1 MKRMTVVATLTI
13 ALLAGVAPCSAH
25 EAASPVTIETA
36 AHSTTISPA
45 GVNPSSRSV
54 ADAVADAAAEASS
67 SATPTPT
74 SEAEAAPRPT
84 NGAQVADSTG
94 TDKGAT
100 DRGMWRDVVAEPG
113 QTLHVKFEGDRV
125 YRDLTIETPAQFA
138 TFDTVI
144 LQDQSIIVFVPSDFT
159 TGATISPV
167 FTISD
172 AHGQLDSFSVT
183 VEYPRSGTTEA
194 EPASPLARL
203 ISDIAFRLPQLPFMT
218 HLFKS

>member
-1 MKRMTVVATLTI
+1 MTVVATLTT

-25 EAASPVTIETA
+25 EVASSVTIETTA
-36 AHSTTISPA
+36 QSTTISPA

-54 ADAVADAAAEASS
+54 ADAVADAATEASS
-67 SATPTPT
+67 PATPTPT
-74 SEAEAAPRPT
+74 SGAGSTPRPT
-84 NGAQVADSTG
+84 PGAQVADNTG
-94 TDKGAT
+94 TDTNVT
-100 DRGMWRDVVAEPG
+100 DRGLWRDVVAKPG
-113 QTLHVKFEGDRV
+113 QTLQVDFEGERI
-125 YRDLTIETPAQFA
+125 YRDLTIEAPAQFA
-138 TFDTVI
+138 TFDTMI

-172 AHGQLDSFSVT
+172 EDGQLDSFSVT

-194 EPASPLARL
+194 EPSSPLARL
-203 ISDIAFRLPQLPFMT
+203 ISDIAFRLPQLPFIS